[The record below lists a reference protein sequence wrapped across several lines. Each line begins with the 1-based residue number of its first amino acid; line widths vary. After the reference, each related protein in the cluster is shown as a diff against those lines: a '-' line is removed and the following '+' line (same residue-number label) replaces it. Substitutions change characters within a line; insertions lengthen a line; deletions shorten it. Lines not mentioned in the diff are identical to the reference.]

1 MEKNDRSMQDLKP
14 TVWIG
19 KSGCTETMVDEI
31 RAQLKKRK
39 IVKVKWLQ
47 STDIDPEAIAART
60 GAALVEIRGRT
71 LVLAVRGKG
80 RESR

>member
-1 MEKNDRSMQDLKP
+1 VEKSDRSMQDLKP

-19 KSGCTETMVDEI
+19 KSGCSATMIAEI

-47 STDIDPEAIAART
+47 STDIDPEAIAARA
-60 GAALVEIRGRT
+60 GATLVEVRGRT
-71 LVLAVRGKG
+71 LVLAEKKNR
-80 RESR
+80 

>member
-1 MEKNDRSMQDLKP
+1 MEKSDRSMQDLKP

-19 KSGCTETMVDEI
+19 KSGCSATMIAEI

-47 STDIDPEAIAART
+47 STDIDPEAIAARA
-60 GAALVEIRGRT
+60 GATLVEVRGRT
-71 LVLAVRGKG
+71 LVLAEKKNR
-80 RESR
+80 